1 MMRRVTPMIHVPD
14 VRATIDWYKSLDFNV
29 VNANEDNGKI
39 DWAMLSFG
47 DSAVMFNAGGQNT
60 TSDRR
65 DVDLYLHTDNVS
77 DLYERLRE
85 RVEVR
90 EELHDTFY
98 GMREFIIRDLNG
110 FWVTF
115 GQEVSQTQAG
125 TTVE

>member
-65 DVDLYLHTDNVS
+65 DVDLYVHTDNVS

>member
-1 MMRRVTPMIHVPD
+1 MVRRVTPMIHVPD
-14 VRATIDWYKSLDFNV
+14 VRATIDWYKSLDFNL
-29 VNANEDNGKI
+29 VNANEDNGKV

-47 DSAVMFNAGGQNT
+47 DSAVMFNAGGQHT

-65 DVDLYLHTDNVS
+65 DVDLYVHTDNIS

-115 GQEVSQTQAG
+115 GQDISQTQAD
-125 TTVE
+125 TAVE

>member
-1 MMRRVTPMIHVPD
+1 MIHVPD

-65 DVDLYLHTDNVS
+65 DVDLYVHTDNVS

>member
-65 DVDLYLHTDNVS
+65 DVDLYVHTDNVS

-90 EELHDTFY
+90 EELHHTFY